1 MQTEATTTAVLSL
14 ALDAASW
21 RQQVIAAN
29 LANANNE
36 GYAPLRVSFEEQLAQ
51 ARMELHDRGHVGAAS
66 LAGVHPGVQEAVAS
80 DGGPVPLQLDEQI
93 AQLAENAVN
102 FQALLQGLSRHLS
115 LLALAA
121 ADGRR

>member
-21 RQQVIAAN
+21 RQQAIAAN
-29 LANANNE
+29 LANANAD

-51 ARMELHDRGHVGAAS
+51 ARMDLHDRGHVEAAS
-66 LAGVHPGVQEAVAS
+66 LAGVQPRVQAAVAS
-80 DGGPVPLQLDEQI
+80 HGGLPPLQPDQQM